1 MAQGSFSLEILNT
14 IRNQASLEY
23 QERIPEATLDNLAS
37 IGRTFSQYNLQ
48 YNEFITN
55 LFTRVGLS
63 LINSKSFKNKLA
75 KFKSGSIMDMKDVE
89 EIWVDEFRTAEG
101 TYDKEGGVGEGGIHP
116 FKRRDP
122 QEVTVFYHRMNY
134 KAKYVVTIYKDD
146 IIRCFNNVNLLDS
159 YIAKQFNA
167 LYTGSEYDE
176 WLMMKQLLASA
187 VKNEDMFYY
196 PVPTLKDADTAKTF
210 IKTVKKAVSD
220 LGYVDTRFNPAGVK
234 TMSNPSE
241 LVLFI
246 QKDIPITIDVDL
258 YSQIFGPNYAKM
270 NIEVI
275 ELDNFG
281 DLTNDSNT
289 CAILCDKDWFK
300 VWDNKREL
308 TQLYNPEGL
317 YTNFWLHV
325 WQTQSY
331 SKFKNAVRFG
341 FEDPATATTA

>member
-1 MAQGSFSLEILNT
+1 MAQGSFSIEILNT
-14 IRNQASLEY
+14 IRNNASVEY
-23 QERIPEATLDNLAS
+23 QERIPEATLENLAT
-37 IGRTFSQYNLQ
+37 IGKSFNTYNLQ

-55 LFTRVGLS
+55 LFTRIGMS
-63 LINSKSFKNKLA
+63 LIQSKSFKNKLA
-75 KFKSGSIMDMKDVE
+75 RFKSGAILDMKDIE

-101 TYDKEGGVGEGGIHP
+101 TYDKDGGVGEGGINP

-122 QEVTVFYHRMNY
+122 QEIKVYYHRMNY

-146 IIRCFNNVNLLDS
+146 IIRCFNNARLLDN

-176 WLMMKQLLASA
+176 WLAMKNLLAEA
-187 VKNEDMFYY
+187 VRAGDLFYY
-196 PVPTLKDADTAKTF
+196 PVPHITDQESSKRF

-220 LGYVDTRFNPAGVK
+220 LGYVSNQFNPAGVK

-241 LVLFI
+241 LVLFVL
-246 QKDIPITIDVDL
+246 KDIPITIDVDL

-270 NIEVI
+270 NIEIV
-275 ELDNFG
+275 ELDDFG
-281 DLTNDSNT
+281 NLSQDSNT

-300 VWDNKREL
+300 VYDNKHEM

-317 YTNFWLHV
+317 YTNFWLHI

-331 SKFKNAVRFG
+331 SKFKNAIRFG
-341 FEDPATATTA
+341 FEDVPATTE

>member
-1 MAQGSFSLEILNT
+1 MAQGSFSIEILNT
-14 IRNQASLEY
+14 IRNDASVEY
-23 QERIPEATLDNLAS
+23 QERIPEASLSNLAT
-37 IGRTFSQYNLQ
+37 IGKAFNTYNLQ

-55 LFTRVGLS
+55 LFTRIGLS
-63 LINSKSFKNKLA
+63 LIQSKSFKNKL
-75 KFKSGSIMDMKDVE
+75 KRFKSGAILDMKDIE

-101 TYDKEGGVGEGGIHP
+101 TYDKDGGVGEGGINP

-122 QEVTVFYHRMNY
+122 QEIKVYYHRMNY

-146 IIRCFNNVNLLDS
+146 IIRCFNNVTLLDN

-176 WLMMKQLLASA
+176 WLMMKQILADA
-187 VKNEDMFYY
+187 VRANDLFYY
-196 PVPTLKDADTAKTF
+196 PVPKLENVDFSKRFVKT
-210 IKTVKKAVSD
+210 IKKAVSD
-220 LGYVDTRFNPAGVK
+220 LGYVDTKFNPAGVK

-241 LVLFI
+241 LVLFVL
-246 QKDIPITIDVDL
+246 KDIPIHLDVDL
-258 YSQIFGPNYAKM
+258 YSTVFGPNYTKM
-270 NIEVI
+270 NIEIV

-281 DLTNDSNT
+281 DLAKDSNT

-300 VWDNKREL
+300 IYDNKHEM
-308 TQLYNPEGL
+308 TQLFNPEGL
-317 YTNFWLHV
+317 YTNFWLHI

-341 FEDPATATTA
+341 FEDAPATE